1 MDESQIKQSLEDYFK
16 RNRLVMWYDDNAE
29 FADTLPQ
36 IDGVEI
42 INMKDVPHFKIRV
55 MIDIEQPEQKFLL
68 YAPYA
73 RPTDI
78 KKDWFIDVAKYAP
91 VFRADKSS
99 VILNNLG
106 LACRQD
112 LLSYFS
118 DKLKFFKSNA
128 RFEKFKTMLNSNDDV
143 QDMDLKIIS
152 ILTKSDKADI
162 FSVIISLLCS
172 WVGEDGTINLDKT
185 PAMYDD
191 IVKMGMEQ
199 AFFKLLGIHFGYIT
213 ETPTL
218 KDFVLRLF
226 ASDVMSQLNTDKYP
240 VAIKALKLPKIYNA
254 FICLNE
260 WRESNRF
267 FAKYDDFSAAI
278 ADELQAENWL
288 SGLDLDDLMNVQ
300 TFLRVEHRII
310 VELRERVLHSIEI
323 TDNKDIIAY
332 VKKRQDCHWASNML
346 KDTAV
351 ARTVY
356 NRLYEAI
363 LNVSNMVVAT
373 NSLQALANIEDFDA
387 LYNLY
392 TKELYKIDTL
402 YRHSIEA
409 IQFVQSKGIEV
420 LKPLLQFAEDT
431 YNNKYI
437 ETLGVK
443 INRTINFA
451 LAQGWKVR
459 DAHNLYDFFTRFV
472 KTPVENEKRVFVIIS
487 DGLRYEVASEL
498 AAQINSQYRMKAE
511 LDSMLGVLPSYTAL
525 GMAALLPHSTLD
537 YNEKGEVLIDDKPT
551 MSLEQRK
558 VFLDPYKGTA
568 IKMEDFL
575 NMGREEG
582 RNFIKPYNLIYIY
595 HNQIDATGDAAKT
608 EENTFV
614 AVTDTITKMNDLIV
628 HLINNLSANH
638 ILLTSDHG
646 FLFQYSKPDATDRS
660 VDEEDFS
667 GAIIFKKRYVIGYD
681 LPKSANSIQYNTK
694 VTAKTEKETEFSLP
708 KGASLYNFIGG
719 SRFVHGGAMP
729 QEFIVPMLQI
739 RQIKD
744 EKKKETTRT
753 KEVEVTLLGNTQRF
767 TNKIQRF
774 QLMQTEPVSNR
785 NKPVTLKIGVYEE
798 EEPVTNI
805 ETVTFDSRSDKIEDW
820 KKIITLTLKNRTYS
834 RGKQYSLRLV
844 KENNVVAQ
852 DVNIKIDLVYDDEF

>member
-1 MDESQIKQSLEDYFK
+1 MEEQKKVRCAIYTRKSTDEGLDKEFNTLEAQREAGANYILSQKHQGWILLDE
-16 RNRLVMWYDDNAE
+16 RYDDGGFSGGNINRPALKRLIHDVE
-29 FADTLPQ
+29 AGKIDMIVVYKIDRLTRSLADFSKL
-36 IDGVEI
+36 
-42 INMKDVPHFKIRV
+42 
-55 MIDIEQPEQKFLL
+55 IE
-68 YAPYA
+68 
-73 RPTDI
+73 
-78 KKDWFIDVAKYAP
+78 V
-91 VFRADKSS
+91 
-99 VILNNLG
+99 
-106 LACRQD
+106 
-112 LLSYFS
+112 
-118 DKLKFFKSNA
+118 
-128 RFEKFKTMLNSNDDV
+128 
-143 QDMDLKIIS
+143 
-152 ILTKSDKADI
+152 
-162 FSVIISLLCS
+162 
-172 WVGEDGTINLDKT
+172 LDKHKCSFVSVT
-185 PAMYDD
+185 QNFNTYDS
-191 IVKMGMEQ
+191 MG
-199 AFFKLLGIHFGYIT
+199 
-213 ETPTL
+213 
-218 KDFVLRLF
+218 R
-226 ASDVMSQLNTDKYP
+226 
-240 VAIKALKLPKIYNA
+240 
-254 FICLNE
+254 
-260 WRESNRF
+260 
-267 FAKYDDFSAAI
+267 
-278 ADELQAENWL
+278 L

-459 DAHNLYDFFTRFV
+459 DAHNQYDFFTRFV

-498 AAQINSQYRMKAE
+498 AARINSQYRMKAE

-558 VFLDPYKGTA
+558 VFLAPYKGTA

-667 GAIIFKKRYVIGYD
+667 GAIISKKRYVIGYD

-753 KEVEVTLLGNTQRF
+753 K
-767 TNKIQRF
+767 
-774 QLMQTEPVSNR
+774 
-785 NKPVTLKIGVYEE
+785 
-798 EEPVTNI
+798 
-805 ETVTFDSRSDKIEDW
+805 
-820 KKIITLTLKNRTYS
+820 TYS
-834 RGKQYSLRLV
+834 ITWG
-844 KENNVVAQ
+844 
-852 DVNIKIDLVYDDEF
+852 DEL

>member
-42 INMKDVPHFKIRV
+42 INMKDVPHLKIRV

-128 RFEKFKTMLNSNDDV
+128 RFEKFKTILNSNDDV

-459 DAHNLYDFFTRFV
+459 DAHNQYDFFTRFV
-472 KTPVENEKRVFVIIS
+472 KFP
-487 DGLRYEVASEL
+487 
-498 AAQINSQYRMKAE
+498 
-511 LDSMLGVLPSYTAL
+511 
-525 GMAALLPHSTLD
+525 
-537 YNEKGEVLIDDKPT
+537 
-551 MSLEQRK
+551 
-558 VFLDPYKGTA
+558 
-568 IKMEDFL
+568 
-575 NMGREEG
+575 
-582 RNFIKPYNLIYIY
+582 RN
-595 HNQIDATGDAAKT
+595 
-608 EENTFV
+608 
-614 AVTDTITKMNDLIV
+614 
-628 HLINNLSANH
+628 
-638 ILLTSDHG
+638 
-646 FLFQYSKPDATDRS
+646 
-660 VDEEDFS
+660 
-667 GAIIFKKRYVIGYD
+667 
-681 LPKSANSIQYNTK
+681 
-694 VTAKTEKETEFSLP
+694 
-708 KGASLYNFIGG
+708 
-719 SRFVHGGAMP
+719 
-729 QEFIVPMLQI
+729 
-739 RQIKD
+739 
-744 EKKKETTRT
+744 
-753 KEVEVTLLGNTQRF
+753 VTL
-767 TNKIQRF
+767 
-774 QLMQTEPVSNR
+774 
-785 NKPVTLKIGVYEE
+785 
-798 EEPVTNI
+798 
-805 ETVTFDSRSDKIEDW
+805 
-820 KKIITLTLKNRTYS
+820 
-834 RGKQYSLRLV
+834 
-844 KENNVVAQ
+844 
-852 DVNIKIDLVYDDEF
+852 

>member
-1 MDESQIKQSLEDYFK
+1 
-16 RNRLVMWYDDNAE
+16 
-29 FADTLPQ
+29 
-36 IDGVEI
+36 
-42 INMKDVPHFKIRV
+42 
-55 MIDIEQPEQKFLL
+55 
-68 YAPYA
+68 
-73 RPTDI
+73 
-78 KKDWFIDVAKYAP
+78 
-91 VFRADKSS
+91 
-99 VILNNLG
+99 
-106 LACRQD
+106 
-112 LLSYFS
+112 
-118 DKLKFFKSNA
+118 
-128 RFEKFKTMLNSNDDV
+128 
-143 QDMDLKIIS
+143 
-152 ILTKSDKADI
+152 
-162 FSVIISLLCS
+162 
-172 WVGEDGTINLDKT
+172 
-185 PAMYDD
+185 
-191 IVKMGMEQ
+191 
-199 AFFKLLGIHFGYIT
+199 
-213 ETPTL
+213 
-218 KDFVLRLF
+218 
-226 ASDVMSQLNTDKYP
+226 MSQLNTDKYP

-459 DAHNLYDFFTRFV
+459 DAHNQYDFFTRFV

-498 AAQINSQYRMKAE
+498 AARINSQYRMKAE
-511 LDSMLGVLPSYTAL
+511 LDSMLGVFFF
-525 GMAALLPHSTLD
+525 
-537 YNEKGEVLIDDKPT
+537 
-551 MSLEQRK
+551 
-558 VFLDPYKGTA
+558 VF
-568 IKMEDFL
+568 
-575 NMGREEG
+575 
-582 RNFIKPYNLIYIY
+582 
-595 HNQIDATGDAAKT
+595 
-608 EENTFV
+608 
-614 AVTDTITKMNDLIV
+614 
-628 HLINNLSANH
+628 S
-638 ILLTSDHG
+638 
-646 FLFQYSKPDATDRS
+646 
-660 VDEEDFS
+660 
-667 GAIIFKKRYVIGYD
+667 
-681 LPKSANSIQYNTK
+681 
-694 VTAKTEKETEFSLP
+694 
-708 KGASLYNFIGG
+708 
-719 SRFVHGGAMP
+719 
-729 QEFIVPMLQI
+729 
-739 RQIKD
+739 
-744 EKKKETTRT
+744 
-753 KEVEVTLLGNTQRF
+753 
-767 TNKIQRF
+767 
-774 QLMQTEPVSNR
+774 
-785 NKPVTLKIGVYEE
+785 
-798 EEPVTNI
+798 
-805 ETVTFDSRSDKIEDW
+805 
-820 KKIITLTLKNRTYS
+820 
-834 RGKQYSLRLV
+834 
-844 KENNVVAQ
+844 
-852 DVNIKIDLVYDDEF
+852 